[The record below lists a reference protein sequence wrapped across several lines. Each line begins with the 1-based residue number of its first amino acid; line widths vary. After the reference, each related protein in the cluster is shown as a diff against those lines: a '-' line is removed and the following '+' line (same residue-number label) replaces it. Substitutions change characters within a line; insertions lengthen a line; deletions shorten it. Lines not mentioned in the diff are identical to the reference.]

1 MQFALRGW
9 PFFISR
15 RTTMLKGLALTPPVL
30 GRISIGKVIE
40 KNGKRLP
47 EKDDQFT
54 ITSQVQDKDGWL
66 LHPLNDGLRQG
77 KDDKLRSIPMRLLF
91 NEPELNFRA
100 DYTLFDRQS
109 GRPLCVGN
117 GETCKRITKDGIQS
131 LPCPSPDACPLAKG
145 NACRPYGR
153 LNVVIGDED
162 PLGSFVFRTT
172 GFNSIRTL
180 AARLHYFQAIS
191 GNRLACLPLE
201 LRLRGKS
208 TRQSHGTPIFYVDL
222 TVRGGMDMAEALQ
235 AASELDSQR
244 QATGFDQ
251 AALDEAA
258 QRGFANGAF
267 EDSEEDAST
276 IVEEFYP
283 SRKANPQPPTLPSD
297 LRKTAWPRGW
307 RRKPSAIPHGLI
319 TTKEQTMRLHKLK
332 ASDSTGTYLV
342 ESPVTSAIERNL
354 AELYLGWPEKL
365 LVRLNGLLPGLV
377 DRAIRKQLPTIPRF
391 THSSKTPPQ

>member
-1 MQFALRGW
+1 
-9 PFFISR
+9 
-15 RTTMLKGLALTPPVL
+15 MLKGLAITPPVL

-54 ITSQVQDKDGWL
+54 ITSQVQSKDGWL
-66 LHPLNDGLRQG
+66 LHPLNDELRKSQE
-77 KDDKLRSIPMRLLF
+77 DKLRSIPVRLLF

-117 GETCKRITKDGIQS
+117 GETCKRATQDGMQS

-145 NACRPYGR
+145 GACKPYGR
-153 LNVVIGDED
+153 LNVLIGDDD

-222 TVRGGMDMAEALQ
+222 TVRSGINMSEALQ
-235 AASELDSQR
+235 VANDLDEQR
-244 QATGFDQ
+244 QNAGFDQ
-251 AALDEAA
+251 SALDEAA
-258 QRGFANGAF
+258 HRGFSNGAF
-267 EDSEEDAST
+267 EDSEEDSGAVIEEFFPNTDTAST
-276 IVEEFYP
+276 QPQSEAQP
-283 SRKANPQPPTLPSD
+283 SSSSSLAGKLEV
-297 LRKTAWPRGW
+297 L
-307 RRKPSAIPHGLI
+307 
-319 TTKEQTMRLHKLK
+319 TTQTH
-332 ASDSTGTYLV
+332 
-342 ESPVTSAIERNL
+342 
-354 AELYLGWPEKL
+354 
-365 LVRLNGLLPGLV
+365 
-377 DRAIRKQLPTIPRF
+377 
-391 THSSKTPPQ
+391 